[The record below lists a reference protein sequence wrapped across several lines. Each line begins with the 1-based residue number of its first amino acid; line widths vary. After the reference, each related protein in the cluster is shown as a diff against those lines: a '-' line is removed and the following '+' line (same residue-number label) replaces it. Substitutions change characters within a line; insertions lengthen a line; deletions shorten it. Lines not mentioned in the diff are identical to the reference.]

1 MDFIYYC
8 PYCKQKLECDESL
21 EGTML
26 NCPSCNEVITPKKP
40 APQIRVARDQGVT
53 VNVMGN
59 NFRNA
64 SLDTSKKRWVYILLG
79 IFLGEWGAHN
89 FYAGYTKEGLGQIG
103 LMMFFVAT
111 LLADARLLC
120 VMTAIAIGAWVI
132 VNIAFRDKDVNGNPM
147 IW

>member
-1 MDFIYYC
+1 MDFVYYC

-21 EGTML
+21 AGATL
-26 NCPSCNEVITPKKP
+26 NCPACNEVITPKKP

-64 SLDTSKKRWVYILLG
+64 PADTSKKRWVYILLG
-79 IFLGEWGAHN
+79 IFLGEWGVHN

-103 LMMFFVAT
+103 LMMFFMAT
-111 LLADARLLC
+111 LLADAPVLC
-120 VMTAIAIGAWVI
+120 VMTGIAIGAWSI
-132 VNIAFRDKDVNGNPM
+132 VNIAFRDKDAKGNPM
-147 IW
+147 TW